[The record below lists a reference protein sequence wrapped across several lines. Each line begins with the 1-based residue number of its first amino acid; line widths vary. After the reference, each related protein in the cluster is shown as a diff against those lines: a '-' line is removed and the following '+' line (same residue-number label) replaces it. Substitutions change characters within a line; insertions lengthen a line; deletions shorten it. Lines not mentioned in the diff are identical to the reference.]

1 MSPSVDSTHRG
12 EWFALLFHVT
22 SVMITFHVI
31 VEIQL
36 KELHEWYIA
45 YLQLRTSVV
54 YLCKTNEPLKWW
66 LLFFC
71 QTTDFLFK
79 IFDEIGIPG
88 RADSFEFEVVD
99 IWNHVCE
106 LRSEGRSLQFYT
118 QVLQLRKESLKNKKT
133 WIFFRLSFPNCK
145 SCLHDCDDLPSCSFE
160 FIACSRESELAL
172 ARARSMWPIDYR

>member
-1 MSPSVDSTHRG
+1 MTPSVDSTHRG

-22 SVMITFHVI
+22 SVMITFHVT

-36 KELHEWYIA
+36 KELHEWFIA

-54 YLCKTNEPLKWW
+54 YLFKTNEPLKWW

-79 IFDEIGIPG
+79 YLMKCVFQEELTVLNLKLWIYE
-88 RADSFEFEVVD
+88 
-99 IWNHVCE
+99 NHVCE
-106 LRSEGRSLQFYT
+106 LRSEGRSSQLYT
-118 QVLQLRKESLKNKKT
+118 QVLQLRKESLKKKT
-133 WIFFRLSFPNCK
+133 WIFFRLSFPSCK
-145 SCLHDCDDLPSCSFE
+145 SCAYNCDDLPSCSFE

-172 ARARSMWPIDYR
+172 VRARSMWPITHH

>member
-1 MSPSVDSTHRG
+1 MTPSVDSTHRG

-22 SVMITFHVI
+22 SVMITFHVT

-45 YLQLRTSVV
+45 YLQLRTSLV
-54 YLCKTNEPLKWW
+54 YLFKTNEPLKWW
-66 LLFFC
+66 LLFFLSN
-71 QTTDFLFK
+71 DRFPLK

-99 IWNHVCE
+99 IWKSCLWTAEWRKIIAVI
-106 LRSEGRSLQFYT
+106 YT
-118 QVLQLRKESLKNKKT
+118 SFAVAKRKPEKKT

-145 SCLHDCDDLPSCSFE
+145 SCVYNCDVLPSCSFE

-172 ARARSMWPIDYR
+172 ARARSMWPINYH